1 MNRVQSNKQVSDRGI
16 VLNRKNIGV
25 ALFCFYVFI
34 SPLANDAVLSSFIG
48 SLALYL
54 FLGYSVIY
62 ILSNKV
68 LKIKLMTKWM
78 IIFITFSVV
87 SMLYSPEKGLLSDS
101 EFYLLIV
108 NFIMILFLSQYDIDM
123 NDIKKISWA
132 NVLGAGALIFILLAK
147 GDLTGFSTSNRFG
160 QDLLGNSNILASLLM
175 VSALYA
181 VWLLVYS
188 ENKPIKKVILCLCLA
203 ASYYGMFLSGGRKF
217 IIIPLVFLYLLLM
230 FKRDNRGRKH
240 MLKYTVVVMVVV
252 AVVYYLIMNVPAFY
266 AVIGERME
274 SLFSFITTGSS
285 LSGSSAEQRADMIS
299 FGLQKWLQSPIWGYG
314 FDSFKYYNRTMT
326 GHFYYSHNNFVE
338 LLYNLGIIG
347 FVIYYWFYWKLV
359 YVAWKGKIRYTP
371 EVRAYVIGLVLSM
384 LVFEYGAVNYTG
396 TASRIMFFFAY
407 SMLVQSSSERG
418 KIDGQI
424 KDGSCSYDEKGKQ
437 KSVSEGDCG

>member
-1 MNRVQSNKQVSDRGI
+1 MNRVQSNKQISNREMVLDARSVGI
-16 VLNRKNIGV
+16 

-34 SPLANDAVLSSFIG
+34 SSLANDTVLSSSIG

-54 FLGYSVIY
+54 FLGYSSVY
-62 ILSNKV
+62 ILLNKI
-68 LKIKLMTKWM
+68 LKIELVTKWM
-78 IIFITFSVV
+78 LIFMTFCVF
-87 SMLYSPEKGLLSDS
+87 SMLYSPEKGLLSNS

-108 NFIMILFLSQYDIDM
+108 NFILILFLSQYDINI

-132 NVLGAGALIFILLAK
+132 NVLSTGVLIFILFAR

-160 QDLLGNSNILASLLM
+160 QDLFGNSNILASLLM
-175 VSALYA
+175 KSALYA

-188 ENKPIKKVILCLCLA
+188 ENKVIHKIILALCLA

-217 IIIPLVFLYLLLM
+217 IIIPIVFLYILLM
-230 FKRDNRGRKH
+230 FKQDSRGRKH
-240 MLKYTVVVMVVV
+240 MVKYTAVVAAVV
-252 AVVYYLIMNVPAFY
+252 AVVYYLIMNIPAFY

-274 SLFSFITTGSS
+274 SLFSFFLTGSS

-299 FGLQKWLQSPIWGYG
+299 FGLQKWIQSPIWGYG
-314 FDSFKYYNRTMT
+314 FDSFKYYNRSMT

-347 FVIYYWFYWKLV
+347 FVIYYWYYWKLF
-359 YVAWKGKIRYTP
+359 YVAWKGKTKYTP
-371 EVRAYVIGLVLSM
+371 EVRAFVIGLVLSM

-396 TASRIMFFFAY
+396 TASQLMFFFAY
-407 SMLVQSSSERG
+407 TMLT
-418 KIDGQI
+418 
-424 KDGSCSYDEKGKQ
+424 
-437 KSVSEGDCG
+437 